1 MAPAFTQSGQCP
13 NQIECI
19 AKLPSMFQ
27 MSQRLEASPV
37 ARRTTVFL
45 KRQLCSP
52 HFLVSYHPR
61 IGLHSTDIDLCD
73 PELIVRSLSDPGF
86 AFSGMRGSNE
96 MVCHGI

>member
-37 ARRTTVFL
+37 AHRDDRFPKAAIAL
-45 KRQLCSP
+45 SSFSDILSP
-52 HFLVSYHPR
+52 AYWPALSH
-61 IGLHSTDIDLCD
+61 GIDLCN
-73 PELIVRSLSDPGF
+73 PELIARSLSDPGL
-86 AFSGMRGSNE
+86 AFSGMRGSKE
-96 MVCHGI
+96 MVCH